1 MLVFILSF
9 YFDFHLC
16 SLSLSLSLLV
26 LAKQAEKKAQ
36 DELSKQKITKS
47 RKRKNT
53 QKPDNAPSSKKPPPP
68 PPAHS
73 VPSSS
78 VSPTLSHAPSTT
90 SLATNETLNGEYIDV
105 VGGGDNEGG
114 VPVPHRHGNHSTPTR
129 KVVKRSGRNVKSN
142 RSKKLKLSVTNTKNL
157 STSPLNSVPSSPL
170 SSSLFIQQQ
179 ANGTA
184 PPAPPTSTTATSNV
198 TIHNIVT

>member
-1 MLVFILSF
+1 M
-9 YFDFHLC
+9 
-16 SLSLSLSLLV
+16 
-26 LAKQAEKKAQ
+26 
-36 DELSKQKITKS
+36 
-47 RKRKNT
+47 
-53 QKPDNAPSSKKPPPP
+53 
-68 PPAHS
+68 
-73 VPSSS
+73 
-78 VSPTLSHAPSTT
+78 
-90 SLATNETLNGEYIDV
+90 
-105 VGGGDNEGG
+105 
-114 VPVPHRHGNHSTPTR
+114 PVPHRHGNHSTPTR